1 MRRLHSVLSL
11 TTALLAGWAS
21 ATAAESRLVSITR
34 FDTFERRP
42 GARPD
47 EQILLSPPL
56 SPGFPWRELVVSWNA
71 ATNLALTVE
80 VRPLP
85 PEDSRFYSFG
95 RWTAVPGP
103 ESPRASEANQKD
115 DRGILRTDTLT
126 LHAPADRAQVRI
138 TLSGPDTTLKR
149 LSLAFSGTQPFSST
163 PEAMPSPAPRDL
175 DVPLRSQ
182 AEFPEG
188 IDKWCSPT
196 CTSML
201 LAYWSAQRN
210 RSDWNPSV
218 PETAAAV
225 YDPVYRG
232 TGNWSFNMAFAGSH
246 TGLQSAVARFPG
258 LRELETWVASG
269 APAAA
274 SVSNSLLK
282 GKPEPTPGDGH
293 LVVVRGFTAEG
304 DVIINDPGVRIDR
317 VRRVV
322 PRATFLKAWGHSD
335 QTVYLVWPD
344 DHPLPSGP
352 AFPQ

>member
-1 MRRLHSVLSL
+1 MRPLHAFLPLTAVLL
-11 TTALLAGWAS
+11 TGWA
-21 ATAAESRLVSITR
+21 TTQAAECRLLSITR
-34 FDTFERRP
+34 FDAFERLP
-42 GARPD
+42 GSRPD
-47 EQILLSPPL
+47 EQVLLSPPI

-85 PEDSRFYSFG
+85 PDDSRFYSFG
-95 RWTAVPGP
+95 RWTAAPGP
-103 ESPRASEANQKD
+103 ESPRQSEAHQKD
-115 DRGILRTDTLT
+115 DRGTLSTDTLT
-126 LHAPADRAQVRI
+126 LRTPSERAQVRI
-138 TLSGPDTTLKR
+138 TLSGPDSALKR
-149 LSLAFSGTQPFSST
+149 LSLAFTGNHPFTTAPDSA
-163 PEAMPSPAPRDL
+163 PAPAPRDL

-196 CTSML
+196 STSML

-210 RSDWNPSV
+210 RGDWNHSV

-225 YDPVYRG
+225 YDSVYRG

-246 TGLQSAVARFPG
+246 PGLQAAVARFPG

-293 LVVVRGFTAEG
+293 LIVVRGFTADG

-335 QTVYLVWPD
+335 QTVYLIWPD